1 MELDERDDDA
11 SVLYATV
18 AAGFILLQ
26 QIGAKTARDALF
38 LTNFPARD
46 LPKVMA
52 AAAGIS
58 LLVVLASARAM
69 GRLGPR
75 RFLPIALI
83 VNALLFGAE
92 ALSSTRAPGPVA
104 LLLYLHVAALG
115 SVLVSGFWSLVTER
129 FDPHKARK
137 YMGRIGIGA
146 TLGGAAGGLAA
157 DGAMRLVSTPGLL
170 ALLGAT
176 SLVAAVSA
184 LKVGRS
190 KRAPAS
196 VLGGSPPGAL
206 GILRTT
212 PYLTLL
218 GGLAALA
225 ALWAALLD
233 YAFKAEVS
241 VAVRDPAE
249 LVRFF
254 GWFYTATGILTF
266 LFQAVFGDRL
276 LRKHGIGVTVGV
288 LPAFV
293 AGFAVVTGLVDLFAV
308 LVLLRTVESVLAN
321 SLHRASYELFF
332 TPLPQV
338 TKRPTKTIVD
348 VAATRVGDALGSGL
362 VLGALA
368 LVPDLPARGPV
379 LGAAAAAV
387 IALLLVGRLHRGY
400 VEALTGALR
409 QGKIKLDEQSDQLD
423 ALTHRTLAESTHL
436 VDRERLLEEIEA
448 FRRDRDDEGAAR
460 TKHPT
465 LKNRTLGSATASS
478 GSSIEARFA
487 ATLDPIVS
495 TALILISKDN
505 ERIKRVLERPVD
517 ARLTPFVVSL
527 LGAKAVA
534 KEAESALAVLGG
546 RIVGQL
552 TDALHDAALSRSAR
566 ARVARLLGGVSSPRA
581 LEGLFE
587 GLGLSPSGLRVE
599 CARSIA
605 RQLHSREVTDAE
617 RDRIYAAVAAA
628 LEQPDDR
635 LDVNPSLPP
644 PADGPPAEPDIAE
657 RLEPRVQVALALLS
671 AAIDK
676 ETVELATRALVA
688 GDPVLR
694 GTALEYLENV
704 LQEPAKTALLK
715 TLSAAPIRVTKK
727 RSERELLEEL
737 RRSRG

>member
-1 MELDERDDDA
+1 
-11 SVLYATV
+11 
-18 AAGFILLQ
+18 
-26 QIGAKTARDALF
+26 
-38 LTNFPARD
+38 
-46 LPKVMA
+46 
-52 AAAGIS
+52 
-58 LLVVLASARAM
+58 
-69 GRLGPR
+69 
-75 RFLPIALI
+75 
-83 VNALLFGAE
+83 
-92 ALSSTRAPGPVA
+92 
-104 LLLYLHVAALG
+104 
-115 SVLVSGFWSLVTER
+115 
-129 FDPHKARK
+129 
-137 YMGRIGIGA
+137 
-146 TLGGAAGGLAA
+146 
-157 DGAMRLVSTPGLL
+157 
-170 ALLGAT
+170 
-176 SLVAAVSA
+176 
-184 LKVGRS
+184 
-190 KRAPAS
+190 
-196 VLGGSPPGAL
+196 
-206 GILRTT
+206 
-212 PYLTLL
+212 
-218 GGLAALA
+218 
-225 ALWAALLD
+225 
-233 YAFKAEVS
+233 
-241 VAVRDPAE
+241 
-249 LVRFF
+249 
-254 GWFYTATGILTF
+254 
-266 LFQAVFGDRL
+266 
-276 LRKHGIGVTVGV
+276 
-288 LPAFV
+288 
-293 AGFAVVTGLVDLFAV
+293 
-308 LVLLRTVESVLAN
+308 
-321 SLHRASYELFF
+321 
-332 TPLPQV
+332 
-338 TKRPTKTIVD
+338 
-348 VAATRVGDALGSGL
+348 